1 MVREEMAKLMWSRL
15 DVPVR
20 SALLAAALYRKWSVL
35 PDIKPHVQMHMA
47 DIAQHFEDLAV
58 DVQKVAM
65 RQDAKLALT
74 SLERK
79 SRLWKGQTGVDL
91 ALLGSCHSFLEQCCS
106 QALDYRWSGD
116 LHPYNQT
123 LGLYPSVTLCLL
135 TGGLLAPNMLTYRDP
150 PAAEAIRPPTQRIRI
165 PEGGKRHEE
174 RGNESL
180 ENIFFKLQKVQASN
194 AVTYDSRE
202 VREFTSDD
210 LDDIGDTSMIHHESI
225 SWTERYCLF
234 FMCPITIFIIDAM
247 IQITVNIA
255 FMTILFTSDPNR
267 QALTTLEIALA
278 TLQLSTSISELV
290 QAYVDGYSNYS
301 QAGMNWVKMIGIF
314 FFWLGFCGHV
324 LRPYMLGPALDG
336 LDHGLQGHGM
346 RLLMSLGLHKHAD
359 MAYSIS
365 LFFMWM
371 MVLNIISVRKD
382 LGPLVSVFARMGSD
396 MLTFGAIWIIL
407 LLGFSC
413 AMQGTGINDDHP
425 ECYLPHAGSGGLGAG
440 GEGGVGG
447 EAGADG
453 EGFEGVIPA
462 PHHAPSVTPMSCWST
477 WWILRTYYQAFG
489 QPFFEELRTDEAN
502 VITVIMW
509 PVMNLMLVNLLI
521 AIMNDSYSDVK
532 QHSKLEWMIKMFH
545 MAKEYRSTSRL
556 NVVLLTYDVSVFWW
570 TKKEIDSRLKKLIGQ
585 RMPGLRSY
593 IEDVRIKFK
602 KFQCRDLPAVDIAE
616 QKHKYE
622 EAIELL
628 GQDDSEASLDARVFK
643 RIKQSFHKEL
653 SKARAAEQVHQ
664 KNQRKNRLMR
674 SAADRRGGHS
684 MPEALLI
691 NTIYCIISIF
701 SFVALPITMPLSA
714 IHSAVQSVQDT
725 LKPRKPSTAERA
737 ELRNDLIRQLW
748 ILSKTIKLDSEV
760 LRRIILCC

>member
-1 MVREEMAKLMWSRL
+1 
-15 DVPVR
+15 
-20 SALLAAALYRKWSVL
+20 
-35 PDIKPHVQMHMA
+35 
-47 DIAQHFEDLAV
+47 
-58 DVQKVAM
+58 
-65 RQDAKLALT
+65 
-74 SLERK
+74 
-79 SRLWKGQTGVDL
+79 
-91 ALLGSCHSFLEQCCS
+91 
-106 QALDYRWSGD
+106 
-116 LHPYNQT
+116 
-123 LGLYPSVTLCLL
+123 
-135 TGGLLAPNMLTYRDP
+135 
-150 PAAEAIRPPTQRIRI
+150 
-165 PEGGKRHEE
+165 
-174 RGNESL
+174 
-180 ENIFFKLQKVQASN
+180 
-194 AVTYDSRE
+194 
-202 VREFTSDD
+202 
-210 LDDIGDTSMIHHESI
+210 
-225 SWTERYCLF
+225 
-234 FMCPITIFIIDAM
+234 
-247 IQITVNIA
+247 
-255 FMTILFTSDPNR
+255 
-267 QALTTLEIALA
+267 
-278 TLQLSTSISELV
+278 
-290 QAYVDGYSNYS
+290 
-301 QAGMNWVKMIGIF
+301 
-314 FFWLGFCGHV
+314 
-324 LRPYMLGPALDG
+324 
-336 LDHGLQGHGM
+336 
-346 RLLMSLGLHKHAD
+346 
-359 MAYSIS
+359 
-365 LFFMWM
+365 
-371 MVLNIISVRKD
+371 
-382 LGPLVSVFARMGSD
+382 
-396 MLTFGAIWIIL
+396 
-407 LLGFSC
+407 
-413 AMQGTGINDDHP
+413 
-425 ECYLPHAGSGGLGAG
+425 
-440 GEGGVGG
+440 VGG

-691 NTIYCIISIF
+691 NTIYCIISIV